1 MKRTIGVIAILLCL
15 AFIVPS
21 ALANEVDARV
31 TMGANLD
38 DAQRAAIYKDFGI
51 EQGSVTELKVTNEE
65 ERAYL
70 EGLVP
75 ERKIGSVAL
84 SCVYIKALDEGE
96 GLKISTNNINWCT
109 EEMYSNALM
118 TAGITDA
125 RVMVSAPFPVSGT
138 AALTGIYKAYEDITG
153 TKLNELAK
161 SLGAEELVL
170 TGELAE
176 YIGSEQAAQLIN
188 ELKLILDKAKNMTD
202 DEVRNEIKAIA
213 KNINVSITDGQVEQI
228 LKLARAMQG
237 LDVDELKQKLIS
249 YAKMAE
255 TANSAS
261 EKLSEFSRKVQG
273 FFAKV
278 GEFFSRIFG

>member
-75 ERKIGSVAL
+75 EGKIGSVAL

-249 YAKMAE
+249 FAKMAE